1 MKMICTI
8 YFPEPTVWN
17 DRMKA
22 YLFHT
27 VGGFGDNEYDFY
39 VGY

>member
-1 MKMICTI
+1 MICAI
-8 YFPEPTVWN
+8 YFETEPTVWN

-22 YLFHT
+22 YLFHNKNC
-27 VGGFGDNEYDFY
+27 GFGDNEYDVY